1 MEPAHEPLDRS
12 AQSAIHGRADRRS
25 ADRLR
30 GEAARRRTGTTEAG
44 AWDSLA
50 VTTIQTAAQ
59 EVKHL
64 EELER
69 AGESEWTPWIAI
81 AGLILFFAAVGLL
94 MFGIIEGTSQ
104 LFLSVEPWFS

>member
-1 MEPAHEPLDRS
+1 MSRSTDQRSQPSTAEPTVEVRTDYAGRPLED
-12 AQSAIHGRADRRS
+12 AQGRPKPGRGIHLPSRP
-25 ADRLR
+25 
-30 GEAARRRTGTTEAG
+30 
-44 AWDSLA
+44 
-50 VTTIQTAAQ
+50 IQTAAQ

-104 LFLSVEPWFS
+104 LFLSVEPSFS

>member
-1 MEPAHEPLDRS
+1 
-12 AQSAIHGRADRRS
+12 
-25 ADRLR
+25 
-30 GEAARRRTGTTEAG
+30 
-44 AWDSLA
+44 
-50 VTTIQTAAQ
+50 
-59 EVKHL
+59 VKHL
-64 EELER
+64 EEVER